1 MYKITPYTQAQARR
15 LNVKVKPSTRQ
26 NKKIDVYDR
35 NGNYITSIGAKG
47 YLDYPNYKRL
57 FGKTV
62 ADQRRRLYKIRH
74 QADRIV
80 KGSPGYFADQ
90 LLW

>member
-1 MYKITPYTQAQARR
+1 MYKILPYTAAQARR
-15 LNVKVKPSTRQ
+15 LNVRIRPSSRKG
-26 NKKIDVYDR
+26 KKLDVYDKE
-35 NGNYITSIGAKG
+35 GNFITSVGAKG
-47 YLDYPNYKRL
+47 YLDYPTYKKL

-74 QADRIV
+74 QSDRSV
-80 KGSPGYFADQ
+80 KRSPGWYVDK